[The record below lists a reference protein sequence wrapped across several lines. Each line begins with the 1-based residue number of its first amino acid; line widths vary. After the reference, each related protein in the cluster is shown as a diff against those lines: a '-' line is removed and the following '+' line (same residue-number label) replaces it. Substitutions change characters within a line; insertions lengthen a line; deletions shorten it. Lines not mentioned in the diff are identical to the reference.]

1 MQIKSNQT
9 QIMEETKTYRISA
22 SYKKAIY
29 QTEEWNNWLSN
40 GKKVVIEITT
50 VFRRGE
56 FEIELTESEK
66 EEISKKHE
74 IILNNYNASCNE
86 LWYGCDMYQEVR
98 NEDNLTPEE
107 RKELHKLMYMDKDD
121 PENYNEDSDDRVE
134 EDLLEANGW
143 SMDDTIYGI
152 SCPCILHPM

>member
-1 MQIKSNQT
+1 MQINSKQN
-9 QIMEETKTYRISA
+9 MEETKTYRISA
-22 SYKKAIY
+22 AYKKATY
-29 QTEEWNNWLSN
+29 QTEEWNNCLSN

-56 FEIELTESEK
+56 FEIELSQREK
-66 EEISKKHE
+66 EEITKKDE
-74 IILNNYNASCNE
+74 IILNDYNASCNE
-86 LWYGCDMYQEVR
+86 LWDGCDMYQEVR

-121 PENYNEDSDDRVE
+121 PENYDEDSDDRVE

-143 SMDDTIYGI
+143 SMDNTIYGI
-152 SCPCILHPM
+152 SCPYELEEI